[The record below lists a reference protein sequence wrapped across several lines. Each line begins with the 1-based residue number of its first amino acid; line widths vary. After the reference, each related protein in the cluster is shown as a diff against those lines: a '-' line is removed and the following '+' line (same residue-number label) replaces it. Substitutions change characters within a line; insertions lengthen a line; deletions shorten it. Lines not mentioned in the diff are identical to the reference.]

1 MGLRNIISGEDK
13 RQVIVNHASCTNYL
27 NSPESLLLPLF
38 FQTDMNIPPST
49 KITITGDL
57 GSGKSAVSKILC
69 EKTGFEYVS
78 TGRIQR
84 QLAQELDL
92 DTLEMNRRADTDP
105 TIDQRIDGIFVD
117 LGKDA
122 KGYVVDSRMAWFF
135 LPESFKVYLQ
145 ADVAVAAERIL
156 NDPSRKSEEYETKEE
171 AIRKILARKQSE
183 NARFLVKYGADS
195 TNLHNFDL
203 VLDTTNRSPEQVAAL
218 ILKSVLWKNAGVPFS
233 RFM

>member
-1 MGLRNIISGEDK
+1 
-13 RQVIVNHASCTNYL
+13 
-27 NSPESLLLPLF
+27 
-38 FQTDMNIPPST
+38 MNIPPST

-84 QLAQELDL
+84 QLAQELGL

-122 KGYVVDSRMAWFF
+122 KGYIVDSRMAWFF

-145 ADVAVAAERIL
+145 ADVTVAAERIL
-156 NDPSRKSEEYETKEE
+156 NDPTRKSEEYETKEE
-171 AIRKILARKQSE
+171 AIRKILARKESE
-183 NARFLVKYGADS
+183 NNRFLVKYGADCG
-195 TNLHNFDL
+195 NLHNFDL
-203 VLDTTNRSPEQVAAL
+203 VLDTTRRSPEQVAAL
-218 ILKSVLWKNAGVPFS
+218 ILKSVLWKKEGVPFA
-233 RFM
+233 RFL

>member
-1 MGLRNIISGEDK
+1 
-13 RQVIVNHASCTNYL
+13 
-27 NSPESLLLPLF
+27 
-38 FQTDMNIPPST
+38 MNIPPST

>member
-1 MGLRNIISGEDK
+1 MLQITTFAARFKKGMK
-13 RQVIVNHASCTNYL
+13 
-27 NSPESLLLPLF
+27 
-38 FQTDMNIPPST
+38 IPPST

-84 QLAQELDL
+84 QLAQELGL

-117 LGKDA
+117 LGKGDQ
-122 KGYVVDSRMAWFF
+122 GCVVDSRMAWFF
-135 LPESFKVYLQ
+135 LPDSFKVYLQ
-145 ADVAVAAERIL
+145 ADVAVAADRIL
-156 NDPSRKSEEYETKEE
+156 NDSQRKSEEYESKEE
-171 AIRKILARKQSE
+171 AIRKILARKKSE
-183 NARFLVKYGADS
+183 NDRFMAKYGADC

-203 VLDTTNRSPEQVAAL
+203 VVDTTNRRPEHVAAL
-218 ILKSVLWKNAGVPFS
+218 ILKGIRAKVEAVPFP
-233 RFM
+233 RFL

>member
-1 MGLRNIISGEDK
+1 
-13 RQVIVNHASCTNYL
+13 
-27 NSPESLLLPLF
+27 
-38 FQTDMNIPPST
+38 MNIPPST

-84 QLAQELDL
+84 QLAQELGL

-135 LPESFKVYLQ
+135 LPDSFKVYLQ
-145 ADVAVAAERIL
+145 TDVTVAAERIL
-156 NDPSRKSEEYETKEE
+156 NDPTRKSEEYETKEE

-183 NARFLVKYGADS
+183 NARFLVKYGADCG
-195 TNLHNFDL
+195 NLHNFDL
-203 VLDTTNRSPEQVAAL
+203 VLDTTHRSPEQVAEL
-218 ILKSVLWKNAGVPFS
+218 ILKAVLWKKEGVPFE
-233 RFM
+233 RFF